1 MTHEWLTW
9 YGATGDETG
18 GGGEGHGAPPT
29 QQTIIITV
37 EDRHTHDVLTFLCMS
52 DGVGHSRA

>member
-37 EDRHTHDVLTFLCMS
+37 EVRHTQDVLTF
-52 DGVGHSRA
+52 

>member
-18 GGGEGHGAPPT
+18 GGGKAHNVNLQHAAYHHKELEPWSSTHTDQHSQT
-29 QQTIIITV
+29 QQTI
-37 EDRHTHDVLTFLCMS
+37 LQ
-52 DGVGHSRA
+52 